1 MNLKN
6 MLFSILDQTHLQF
19 YKKKIIFLRS
29 CKQVAM
35 TQKEVENFEAINN
48 HRRNG
53 KCSQKITLKGGTSA
67 RRFTLFHKNIKEELI
82 LLFYKFFQMIKKVGK
97 LSNFSWLVLEHDINT
112 KRKISSSIL
121 IINIDAKIQSK
132 LLARKLQQSIEGMA
146 K

>member
-1 MNLKN
+1 MNLKK

-29 CKQVAM
+29 HWVFGYKYN
-35 TQKEVENFEAINN
+35 NFEAINN